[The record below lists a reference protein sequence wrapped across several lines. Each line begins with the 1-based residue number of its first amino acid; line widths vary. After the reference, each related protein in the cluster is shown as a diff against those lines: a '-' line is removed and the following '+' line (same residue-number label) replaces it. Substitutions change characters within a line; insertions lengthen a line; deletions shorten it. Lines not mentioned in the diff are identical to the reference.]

1 MAGLL
6 ATLSMAL
13 PTATANAAPGSSIEV
28 SVGYADNL
36 RANPDHFPT
45 PWDGAPGVVFAGCH
59 ANCTFDAGAVR
70 FVNNAPVAVTVDS
83 VKVKL
88 STCTFDMWPHG
99 TVLQPGQQLII
110 TQTASGAADGCTGDQ
125 GFFDTS
131 DIGPN
136 GAGWSG
142 HCDNSGVIPEID
154 ASIDGVPNVFTDSGQ
169 VLNTGG
175 IDLAS
180 CPSGSNESEQW
191 TDIGSV
197 PCPGSTLTLAPP
209 TQTADI
215 GSQATVKATFAN
227 SCGQGIQG
235 APITFAVGSG
245 PNAGTTGT
253 ATTDSDGVA
262 SFSYGGSSTGTDTVG
277 ASTSN
282 PAGTIS
288 SNTVTVVWQQRQA
301 QLTITGGATTSDFN
315 DPATVAAVLTDSR
328 GPVAGAPVVFTLN
341 GAETCTGTTNASGVA
356 SCSLTPG
363 EPAGTYPLVA
373 SFAGN
378 ATDLG
383 SSATA
388 DFVVTRE
395 ETTLTYTGSTKAANG
410 QPYTASGVL
419 REDGVTPIAGR
430 TVTFTLGSGGSAQS
444 CAGTTDATG
453 QASCTIATVN
463 QPAGATSQPVT
474 AVFAGDA
481 FYQPASASG
490 TVNFLYLTGRAFGLE
505 SSGLVGISPTPD
517 TGQVAT
523 SGAGTVAPPCVATL
537 SGLISAHTLCAKVVT
552 TVDPGTSTA
561 TASVQDATIGV
572 LGLPVIRVGL
582 VQSSSATS
590 CSGSTG
596 DTSVASITVGGIPVN
611 VNVHPGPNT
620 TVNILG
626 ITLVLNEQ
634 KPVPGADH
642 GLTVN
647 AVHIKAAG
655 LLDVVIASATSDIH
669 NC

>member
-1 MAGLL
+1 MMG
-6 ATLSMAL
+6 
-13 PTATANAAPGSSIEV
+13 EFV
-28 SVGYADNL
+28 
-36 RANPDHFPT
+36 
-45 PWDGAPGVVFAGCH
+45 H
-59 ANCTFDAGAVR
+59 ACRKTFE
-70 FVNNAPVAVTVDS
+70 TI
-83 VKVKL
+83 
-88 STCTFDMWPHG
+88 
-99 TVLQPGQQLII
+99 PGQQLII

-136 GAGWSG
+136 GAEWSG

-191 TDIGSV
+191 TDLGSV
-197 PCPGSTLTLAPP
+197 PCPGSTLSLAPP
-209 TQTADI
+209 TQTAAI
-215 GSQATVKATFAN
+215 GSQAAVKATFAN

-235 APITFAVGSG
+235 APITFAVQSW
-245 PNAGTTGT
+245 PNAGTTET
-253 ATTDSDGVA
+253 ATTDSNGVA
-262 SFSYGGSSTGTDTVG
+262 SFAYGGSSTGTDTVG
-277 ASTSN
+277 ASTTN
-282 PAGTIS
+282 PAGTIGS
-288 SNTVTVVWQQRQA
+288 HTVTVLWQQRQS
-301 QLTITGGATTSDFN
+301 QLTITGGATTSDFH
-315 DPATVAAVLTDSR
+315 DPVTVAAVLTDNQ
-328 GPVAGAPVVFTLN
+328 GPVPAAPVVFTLN
-341 GAETCTGTTNASGVA
+341 GAETCTGTTDASGVA

-363 EPAGTYPLVA
+363 EPAGTSALAA

-395 ETTLTYTGSTKAANG
+395 ETTLTYTGPAKAANG
-410 QPYTASGVL
+410 QPYPASGVL
-419 REDGVTPIAGR
+419 KEDGATPVTGR
-430 TVTFTLGSGGSAQS
+430 TVTFTVGSGGSAQS

-453 QASCTIATVN
+453 RASCTIATVD

-490 TVNFLYLTGRAFGLE
+490 TVNFRYLTGRAFGLE
-505 SSGLVGISPTPD
+505 SSGLAGISPAPD
-517 TGQVAT
+517 TGQVST
-523 SGAGTVAPPCVATL
+523 SGAGTVAPPCVAAL

-552 TVDPGTSTA
+552 TVNPGTSTA

-634 KPVPGADH
+634 KPVPGADQ